1 MSFLKTIKQIIQ
13 FDRLVVGGKTDPHLQ
28 PEENEQNSNTT
39 ITLTDDDCWYG
50 DYSTLKVSELKSLAK
65 ERGLKGYSSL
75 KKAQLIELLS
85 K

>member
-1 MSFLKTIKQIIQ
+1 MTKGTNMSFLEKIKQFIQ
-13 FDRLVVGGKTDPHLQ
+13 FDRLVVGGKK
-28 PEENEQNSNTT
+28 EQNNSNT

-75 KKAQLIELLS
+75 KKTQLIELLS